1 MSDDQQPVEEARTAS
16 VDDGMGGSI
25 EVDQGDSRDPFQ
37 EWASSQPEDVQQ
49 RIENAGIRDFDH
61 LARTWGGAEEA
72 RQRMQSE
79 RDKLMSQ
86 IGQPAQ
92 ETYDYSD
99 DDDDGRQVPESMSLP
114 SMDELLPMFGYDEA
128 KVIDFVVSQRSQE
141 IAAQQRAEFQS
152 MLEEYLGPIQQQQS
166 EAQLNEA
173 ITEIRNTY
181 GEDFDS
187 LAPDVVGIINSRPDL
202 YDSPQGVWA
211 AFGLA
216 QASRQ
221 REAYIQNQARAN
233 AGTLQGS
240 SSHHEPPRDQAADI
254 ITRMMNAGP
263 VTGADGL

>member
-1 MSDDQQPVEEARTAS
+1 MSDDQQPVEEAITS
-16 VDDGMGGSI
+16 VDDGMGGSVQ
-25 EVDQGDSRDPFQ
+25 VDQGSPADPFQ
-37 EWASSQPEDVQQ
+37 QWADSQPEEVKS
-49 RIENAGIRDFDH
+49 RLENAGIKDFDH

-86 IGQPAQ
+86 IASAPDQQQVFIGDDTPAPP
-92 ETYDYSD
+92 
-99 DDDDGRQVPESMSLP
+99 RSMDIP
-114 SMDELLPMFGYDEA
+114 SMDELLPLFGYDEA
-128 KVIDFVVSQRSQE
+128 KAIDFIVSQRQQE
-141 IAAQQRAEFQS
+141 SAAQQRAEFQA

-166 EAQLNEA
+166 EAQLNDA
-173 ITEIRNTY
+173 ITEIRKTY
-181 GEDFDS
+181 GSDFDA
-187 LAPDVVGIINSRPDL
+187 LAPEVVSIINSRPDL

-221 REAYIQNQARAN
+221 RESYIQNQARSN
-233 AGTLQGS
+233 ADTLQG

-254 ITRMMNAGP
+254 IQRMMSAGP

>member
-1 MSDDQQPVEEARTAS
+1 MSDDQQPVEEVQTAS

-25 EVDQGDSRDPFQ
+25 QVEQGDSRDPFQ
-37 EWASSQPEDVQQ
+37 EWASSQPDDVRQ
-49 RIENAGIRDFDH
+49 RLENAGISDFDH

-86 IGQPAQ
+86 VAQQPAA
-92 ETYDYSD
+92 DYD
-99 DDDDGRQVPESMSLP
+99 DDYYDDDEQAPQSMSMP

-128 KVIDFVVSQRSQE
+128 KVIDFMVSQRQQE
-141 IAAQQRAEFQS
+141 AAVQQRAEFQA

-221 REAYIQNQARAN
+221 RESYIQNQARAN
-233 AGTLQGS
+233 AGTIQG

-263 VTGADGL
+263 VTGGDGL

>member
-1 MSDDQQPVEEARTAS
+1 MSDDQQPVEEAPTAS

-25 EVDQGDSRDPFQ
+25 EVEKGDARDPFQ
-37 EWASSQPEDVQQ
+37 DWASSQPDDVRQ
-49 RIENAGIRDFDH
+49 RLENAGIQDFDH

-86 IGQPAQ
+86 MAQPVEQ
-92 ETYDYSD
+92 YD
-99 DDDDGRQVPESMSLP
+99 DDDDYYDDQPAPQPGMAIPP
-114 SMDELLPMFGYDEA
+114 MDELLPMFGYDEA
-128 KVIDFVVSQRSQE
+128 KVIDFVVNQRQQE
-141 IAAQQRAEFQS
+141 MAQQMEAAFEAK
-152 MLEEYLGPIQQQQS
+152 LEEYLGPIQQQQS

-181 GEDFDS
+181 GSDFDD
-187 LAPDVVGIINSRPDL
+187 LAPDVVSIINQRPDL

-221 REAYIQNQARAN
+221 REAYIQDQARAN
-233 AGTLQGS
+233 AGTLQGGA
-240 SSHHEPPRDQAADI
+240 HREPPRDQASDI

-263 VTGADGL
+263 VSGADGF